1 VSTPAKTPAV
11 RRGLARD
18 LGLAAGVAVI
28 VAQVVGTG
36 VFVKARVMTC
46 NVGEPSLVL
55 AAWLAGG
62 LFTLAGAISYAE
74 LGAMFPR
81 AGGEMLFLRAGYGRA
96 AAFLYGWMQ
105 ILVGKAG
112 SQAALAVAFAIFA
125 NDLLGGALSPLESS
139 SVALAA
145 IALGTGINLASVRS
159 NGGVAMALTVVKVA
173 LIAGVACAAFRVA
186 ATGVAASGAISAAA
200 ACADVPANAR
210 GGFAGFGAA
219 VIGALWGYS
228 GWGNLTLLGDELREP
243 GRNLP
248 RALIFGIGLI
258 VALYLIANAAYFVV
272 LTPDEVR
279 SIAADSSVAREVM
292 VRAFG
297 GVAAAGMAVGLLASS
312 FGSLHVSMLT
322 GARVPYALAHEAL
335 LPRAFGAVSARGA
348 PWVAVLVSGGWACA
362 LALSGSFDALTDYTV
377 FGGLAFQALAVGAI
391 FVLRRG
397 QPNAPRPY
405 RAWGYPLVPALY
417 VLATAWLVVSTLFA
431 TPGRAL
437 AGLGLIALG
446 LPVYAVLARRGVRAT
461 AREGAPPHR
470 E

>member
-1 VSTPAKTPAV
+1 MSSPGSASPSPRASHGLV
-11 RRGLARD
+11 RE

-46 NVGEPSLVL
+46 NVGEPSLVV

-81 AGGEMLFLRAGYGRA
+81 AGGEMHFLRSAYGRA
-96 AAFLYGWMQ
+96 VAFLYGWMQ

-125 NDLLGGALSPLESS
+125 NDLVGGALSPFA
-139 SVALAA
+139 VAATALCA
-145 IALGTGINLASVRS
+145 IALGTAINLASVRS
-159 NGGVAMALTVVKVA
+159 NGAVASALTAIKVGLIACVA
-173 LIAGVACAAFRVA
+173 LAAFRVSLLGADA
-186 ATGVAASGAISAAA
+186 APLGGAVGA
-200 ACADVPANAR
+200 ACADVPASAR
-210 GGFAGFGAA
+210 GGLSGFGAA

-243 GRNLP
+243 GRTLP
-248 RALIFGIGLI
+248 RALIAGIGTI
-258 VALYLIANAAYFVV
+258 VVLYVVANAAYFVV
-272 LTPDEVR
+272 LTPAEVM
-279 SIAADSSVAREVM
+279 SVAPSSSVAREAM

-297 GVAAAGMAVGLLASS
+297 GLAAAAMAAGLLASS

-322 GARVPYALAHEAL
+322 GARIPYALAHEAL
-335 LPRAFGAVSARGA
+335 LPRGFGSVSARGA
-348 PWVAVLVSGGWACA
+348 PWVAVLVQGGWACA
-362 LALSGSFDALTDYTV
+362 LALSGSFDVLTDYTV
-377 FGGLAFQALAVGAI
+377 FGGLAFQALGVAAL
-391 FVLRRG
+391 FVLRRS
-397 QPNAPRPY
+397 APGAARPY

-417 VLATAWLVVSTLFA
+417 VLATAWLVASTLLA

-437 AGLGLIALG
+437 AGLALIALG
-446 LPVYAVLARRGVRAT
+446 LPVYAGFARRGAG
-461 AREGAPPHR
+461 AR
-470 E
+470 

>member
-1 VSTPAKTPAV
+1 LTSLGSASLRARAP
-11 RRGLARD
+11 RGLSRD
-18 LGLAAGVAVI
+18 LGLAAAVAVI
-28 VAQVVGTG
+28 VAQVIGTG

-62 LFTLAGAISYAE
+62 VFTLAGAISFAE
-74 LGAMFPR
+74 LGAMLPR
-81 AGGEMLFLRAGYGRA
+81 AGGEMHFLRSAYGRA

-125 NDLLGGALSPLESS
+125 NDLTGGALSPLAASS
-139 SVALAA
+139 LALAA
-145 IALGTGINLASVRS
+145 IAAGTAVNLASVRS
-159 NGGVAMALTVVKVA
+159 NGAVATALTVIKVA
-173 LIAGVACAAFRVA
+173 LIAGVAFAAFRVSSIGA
-186 ATGVAASGAISAAA
+186 AQSTVSAVA
-200 ACADVPANAR
+200 ACADVPASAR
-210 GGFAGFGAA
+210 GGVAGFGAA

-248 RALIFGIGLI
+248 RALISGIGLI
-258 VALYLIANAAYFVV
+258 VALYAIANAAYFVV
-272 LTPDEVR
+272 LTPEEVM
-279 SIAADSSVAREVM
+279 AVAKDSSVAREVM

-297 GVAAAGMAVGLLASS
+297 GVAAGLMAAGLLASS

-348 PWVAVLVSGGWACA
+348 PWVAVLVQGGWACA
-362 LALSGSFDALTDYTV
+362 LALSGSFDVLTDYTV
-377 FGGLAFQALAVGAI
+377 FGGLTFQALAVGAI
-391 FVLRRG
+391 FVLRRS
-397 QPNAPRPY
+397 QPNAARPY

-417 VLATAWLVVSTLFA
+417 VVATVWLVVSTLLA

-446 LPVYAVLARRGVRAT
+446 LPVYAVFARRGER
-461 AREGAPPHR
+461 PPA
-470 E
+470 